1 MTNDGGGNATM
12 RNCTVTRCLK
22 LDIQPV
28 AAVYLENLASATVS
42 GFSCHSNL
50 VPCLKLVGIPGPTLR
65 LSTFVNNTHDLVGT
79 VSVGTST
86 VGVVEDCNFENNTGS
101 RGGDLDVSAGDVTA
115 LRCRFVGSSA
125 MRGGAINSN
134 GATVLSVVDS
144 TIESSSA
151 EIGGAI
157 YCNDVVNLRNVT
169 VRLFRS

>member
-1 MTNDGGGNATM
+1 M
-12 RNCTVTRCLK
+12 RNCTVTRCSK

-42 GFSCHSNL
+42 GFSCYSNL

-65 LSTFVNNTHDLVGT
+65 LSTFVNNSHDGVGT
-79 VSVGTST
+79 VSVGATST
-86 VGVVEDCNFENNTGS
+86 VGVVEDCNFENNTSS
-101 RGGDLDVSAGDVTA
+101 RDGGDLDVSSGDVTA

-134 GATVLSVVDS
+134 SATVLSVVDS

-157 YCNDVVNLRNVT
+157 YCSDGVNLRNVT